1 MLMTKCLHLQVLQ
14 RLTIDRFENIDP
26 KPTLTLVPQ
35 NSLAEFW
42 LPLTAFCVGQDA
54 KNGCLGLNWGTI
66 HCVCLSQGSGDF
78 WTIVTVTTD
87 LSCFQFAP
95 EDWPQNEQC
104 RLHFPEFLR
113 GYRSSAEAVDTR
125 FPFSDATR
133 RVDDNSVCFNDG
145 FAKVLI
151 MTSICCFIHELESWL
166 DFWFDL
172 FPTWISLLDGLGSS
186 LEKKVSI
193 NLLLLRNGPMSS
205 LSILK

>member
-1 MLMTKCLHLQVLQ
+1 MWDKTP
-14 RLTIDRFENIDP
+14 R
-26 KPTLTLVPQ
+26 
-35 NSLAEFW
+35 
-42 LPLTAFCVGQDA
+42 TAVWDLIGEPFIVFACHREVG
-54 KNGCLGLNWGTI
+54 T
-66 HCVCLSQGSGDF
+66 F
-78 WTIVTVTTD
+78 TTD

-172 FPTWISLLDGLGSS
+172 FPT
-186 LEKKVSI
+186 
-193 NLLLLRNGPMSS
+193 
-205 LSILK
+205 